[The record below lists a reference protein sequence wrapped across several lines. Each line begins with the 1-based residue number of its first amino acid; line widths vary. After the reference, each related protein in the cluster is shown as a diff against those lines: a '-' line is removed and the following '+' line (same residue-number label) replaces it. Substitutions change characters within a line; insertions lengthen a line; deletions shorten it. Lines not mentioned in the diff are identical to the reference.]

1 MKTKLSLFLGICLF
15 AFAGI
20 NAQTPVVSF
29 ETNKAVGETITLK
42 LRSKTTG
49 TISVDWGDGVLDA
62 NAVTTNVNITLTK
75 PLKGST
81 VKIYND
87 DLNNFECNSGGVT
100 SADISRAVEL
110 VHVYLTTNSLTSLD
124 VSTNTNLQTLGIAT
138 NQITNIDITNNQ
150 LLNNV
155 YIQNNLFDACALN
168 DIYNALPTKPSG
180 TFRVRNT
187 NNPGVAKS
195 NTATV
200 VAKGWTVD
208 VNGDATGCQPVV
220 SFETNMV
227 VGDNIT
233 LKLRSKTAGTI
244 DVDWGDGKLDFYNVA
259 SNAYIEVTE
268 QLAGNSIKVFNDNL
282 NSFECKDGGITS
294 IDVSK
299 AVELIHI
306 YLDNNSLTSLDV
318 SANTNLQTFGIAGN
332 QFSSVNLINNIA
344 LNNVYIQNNQ
354 FDACELNKIYTDLPV
369 KSEGTIFRI
378 NNTGNIGT
386 NTSKTSIATA
396 KNWTV
401 SVTGDGTGCF
411 TSINSDIV
419 QESATILSHK
429 SNFISFNENNKG
441 SLHILD
447 ISGKTVMQLDDTM
460 GVDVSSLYKGLYLV
474 KYKTNGKNGIIKVL
488 IK

>member
-1 MKTKLSLFLGICLF
+1 MKTKLTLFLGICLF

-29 ETNKAVGETITLK
+29 ETNKAVGESITLK

-49 TISVDWGDGVLDA
+49 TISVDWGDGLLDA
-62 NAVTTNVNITLTK
+62 HEVTTNVNITLTK
-75 PLKGST
+75 PLKGNT

-124 VSTNTNLQTLGIAT
+124 VSANTNLQTLGIAT
-138 NQITNIDITNNQ
+138 NQITNIDLSNNQ
-150 LLNNV
+150 LLNNI
-155 YIQNNLFDACALN
+155 YIQNNQFDACSLN
-168 DIYNALPTKPSG
+168 EIYNALPIKPSG

-187 NNPGVAKS
+187 NNPGVATS
-195 NTATV
+195 NTAIAA
-200 VAKGWTVD
+200 AKGWTVD
-208 VNGDATGCQPVV
+208 VTGNATGCQPVV
-220 SFETNMV
+220 SFETNKV
-227 VGDNIT
+227 SGESIT

-244 DVDWGDGKLDFYNVA
+244 DVDWGDGKLDFYSVA

-268 QLAGNSIKVFNDNL
+268 ALVGNSIKVYNDNL

-294 IDVSK
+294 LDVSK

-318 SANTNLQTFGIAGN
+318 SANTNLQTLGVASN
-332 QFSSVNLINNIA
+332 QFSSINLTNNIA

-369 KSEGTIFRI
+369 KAEGTTYRI
-378 NNTGNIGT
+378 NNTGNHGA
-386 NTSKTSIATA
+386 NTSNTNIATA

-401 SVTGDGTGCF
+401 NVSGDGTGCF

-419 QESATILSHK
+419 NESATIISLK
-429 SNFISFNENNKG
+429 DNFISFNENNRG
-441 SLHILD
+441 SIHIID
-447 ISGKTVMQLDDTM
+447 VSGKMIMQLDDIK
-460 GVDVSSLYKGLYLV
+460 GVDVSNLYSGLYLV
-474 KYKTNGKNGIIKVL
+474 KYNTNGTNGIIKVL
-488 IK
+488 MK